1 MSFNFLHSF
10 EKNAEAAKAYDKL
23 AYELGE
29 ALTYLKEAAVK
40 SNSLS
45 GELYASSDNSI
56 LLSVPNSFVRGS
68 FDSIQENG
76 LSLPGKNNKFNAH
89 VIVIT
94 KEEVEKL
101 GGVDK
106 ITERGH
112 RYNYNIGALHE
123 ASITNS
129 FDYGKTWFF
138 TVNSPEL
145 SQLRKTYGL
154 SPTPGKHGFHI
165 VVALRKLGVLGKN
178 DISKTA
184 ASYVA
189 TGNVQGVGFRE
200 KLHKLLND
208 ENLPGLGVNNPYNHS
223 VEVNLPIPDDEAE
236 AVIGRLKTLLDSS
249 KAGEGNYQI
258 DKAKVKDKLVKM
270 VMDKKLIDRF
280 TNRQGFTRLQA
291 ETDDYRKQWLADRY
305 RLSHQGDKLVGE
317 VPLLASRQL
326 KGLEPVY
333 SKKTMD
339 SKGYDNLS
347 TPYMAKAWKKH
358 ELMNAM
364 AKTQNEPGPN
374 KPAKLPGS
382 ITDSNTEV
390 DTESDT
396 PLGSNA
402 TPMLGGEQ

>member
-10 EKNAEAAKAYDKL
+10 EKNAQAAKAYDKL
-23 AYELGE
+23 AYDLGE

-89 VIVIT
+89 IVVIT
-94 KEEVEKL
+94 KEEVEKI

-178 DISKTA
+178 EISKTA
-184 ASYVA
+184 ASYMA
-189 TGNVQGVGFRE
+189 TGNVQGVGLRAT
-200 KLHKLLND
+200 LHDLLNK
-208 ENLPGLGVNNPYNHS
+208 EKLPGLAVNNPHTGD
-223 VEVNLPIPDDEAE
+223 VEIDLHLDDEKSDD
-236 AVIGRLKTLLDSS
+236 VINRLRNLLDNGR
-249 KAGEGNYQI
+249 AGKENYQI
-258 DKAKVKDKLVKM
+258 NKIDKANKLLDI
-270 VMDKKLIDRF
+270 VMDKKMIDRF
-280 TNRQGFTRLQA
+280 VKRQGFTQLGA
-291 ETDDYRKQWLADRY
+291 EPHDYKKQWLIKRY
-305 RLSHQGDKLVGE
+305 RLENAGDNLVGK
-317 VPLLASRQL
+317 VAPMAHRQL
-326 KGLEPVY
+326 RGLEPVY
-333 SKKTMD
+333 SVD
-339 SKGYDNLS
+339 AHLADGGEVPS
-347 TPYMAKAWKKH
+347 TPWVDKARAKYKLLNTVTKPKP
-358 ELMNAM
+358 ESNSL
-364 AKTQNEPGPN
+364 QNE
-374 KPAKLPGS
+374 LP
-382 ITDSNTEV
+382 EV
-390 DTESDT
+390 DTEADT